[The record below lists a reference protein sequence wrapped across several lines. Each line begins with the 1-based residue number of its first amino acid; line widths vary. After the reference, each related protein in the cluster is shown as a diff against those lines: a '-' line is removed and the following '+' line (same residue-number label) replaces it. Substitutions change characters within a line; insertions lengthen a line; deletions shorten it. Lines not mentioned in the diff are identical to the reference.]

1 MAIRTTRELATHLR
15 QNAAD
20 CELAAS
26 RDVLPDDRARLLIM
40 ADRYWRLADK
50 IDESRA
56 RRRRLSRKPFGLNSA
71 V

>member
-1 MAIRTTRELATHLR
+1 MAIRTTRELATYLR
-15 QNAAD
+15 QSAAD
-20 CELAAS
+20 CEQAAS
-26 RDVLPDDRARLLIM
+26 RDVLPDHRARLLIM

-56 RRRRLSRKPFGLNSA
+56 RWQRLPRKPFGLHSA